1 MSKTIPNSD
10 VLATRDA
17 MKADKICYLQSR
29 LLWEKNI
36 IIIQARRNEKNSG
49 GGGGV
54 RIMKYC
60 RPPWLPDK
68 ENFAFQIV

>member
-49 GGGGV
+49 GGGGATN
-54 RIMKYC
+54 Y
-60 RPPWLPDK
+60 
-68 ENFAFQIV
+68 

>member
-29 LLWEKNI
+29 LLRERNI
-36 IIIQARRNEKNSG
+36 IIIQARGNEKNCG
-49 GGGGV
+49 GC
-54 RIMKYC
+54 YE
-60 RPPWLPDK
+60 L
-68 ENFAFQIV
+68 